1 MSMIGYFRE
10 VKGMTQK
17 KLAEKTGINIRQIQ
31 KYESG
36 EYNPE
41 NITLKNAVAL
51 ADALDCEP
59 KDFLPHYREKMF
71 VEIQRWDERE
81 FCVSWRPQ
89 GYPTY
94 LYYCTNNFGY
104 NCFKINDRENQR
116 SQISTSSEYYFVGC
130 SDKEILKQLGRIHK
144 KYEIVKVERLDDV
157 E

>member
-10 VKGMTQK
+10 VKNMTQK
-17 KLAEKTGINIRQIQ
+17 ELADKTGINIRQIQ

-59 KDFLPHYREKMF
+59 KDFLLHYREKMF
-71 VEIQRWDERE
+71 VEIQRWDEKK
-81 FCVSWRPQ
+81 FCVSWRPKS
-89 GYPTY
+89 YPY
-94 LYYCTNNFGY
+94 YIYYCTNDFGY
-104 NCFKINDRENQR
+104 NCFKINDRANDR
-116 SQISTSSEYYFVGC
+116 NQISASSDYSFKGL
-130 SDKEILKQLGRIHK
+130 SDKEILKKLGRLYK
-144 KYEIVKVERLDDV
+144 KYDIVKVEYLYDA